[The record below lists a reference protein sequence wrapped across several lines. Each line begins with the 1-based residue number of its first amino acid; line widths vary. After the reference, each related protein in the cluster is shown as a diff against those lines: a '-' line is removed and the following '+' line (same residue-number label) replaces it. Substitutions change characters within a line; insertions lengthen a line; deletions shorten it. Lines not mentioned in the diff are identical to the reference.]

1 MNEHDSEVMV
11 GLLEDMG
18 YTPTDSTENADL
30 ILLNTCCVR
39 ETAENKVYALL
50 GRLRKLKQ
58 SNPALLIG
66 IGGCMTQQVE
76 TAKRI
81 KSRFP
86 HVDIIFG
93 THNLHEL
100 PRLITQARETGEG
113 VLEVWSGAGDVVEEI
128 PIKRAK
134 GIRAWVAITYG
145 CNNFCTYCI
154 VPYVRGRERSRQP
167 EKILVEVKSLVGE
180 NYKEVTLLGQNV
192 NSYGKDL
199 GDKTDFAQ
207 LLTEINAIEG
217 LQRIRFMTSHPRDF
231 NERLI
236 ETIARCENV
245 CEHIHLPVQAG
256 SNEILKK
263 MNRGYTREYYLD
275 LVSKIRALL
284 PEVSLTTDI
293 MVGFPGETEEDF
305 SQTMDL
311 INRVGFDGAF
321 TFVYNPRSG
330 TPAARMPEQIPEE
343 VKSERI
349 QRLIK
354 RQNELALERNRA
366 ELGRVHHVLVEGQS
380 KTRSEVFSGRTRT
393 NKLMVFPGRPEM
405 VGEIV
410 EVVVT
415 GFTQTHLEGQL
426 KES

>member
-18 YTPTDSTENADL
+18 YTPSDSADNADL

-66 IGGCMTQQVE
+66 IGGCMTQQEE

-113 VLEVWSGAGDVVEEI
+113 VLEVWPGTGDVVEEM

-134 GIRAWVAITYG
+134 GVRAWVAITYG

-167 EKILVEVKSLVGE
+167 EKILAEVKSLVNE
-180 NYKEVTLLGQNV
+180 NYKEITLLGQNV

-199 GDKTDFAQ
+199 EEKTDFAQ
-207 LLTEINAIEG
+207 LLTGINAIEG

-231 NERLI
+231 NDRLI
-236 ETIARCENV
+236 ETMARCENV

-256 SNEILKK
+256 SNDILKK
-263 MNRGYTREYYLD
+263 MNRGYTREYYMD

-284 PEVSLTTDI
+284 PDVSLTTDI

-311 INRVGFDGAF
+311 IERVGFDGAF

-330 TPAARMPEQIPEE
+330 TPAARMPEQISEE
-343 VKSERI
+343 IKSERI

-405 VGEIV
+405 VGELV

-415 GFTQTHLEGQL
+415 GYTQTHLEGQL